1 MSCNLSD
8 KYPLHRSVFN
18 NDAVGVLTLLKQH
31 SIDAKDVH
39 GNTPLHLAV
48 MLGHKECIQ
57 LLLAHGAPVKVKNN
71 LGWSPLSEAISY
83 GDRQTITCLLRKL
96 KRQSREAME
105 FRRPDLV
112 QALTL
117 MGDFTMTLKWDFQCW
132 VPLITR
138 ILPSDVCK
146 IYKKGCNIRLD
157 TTLVDFSEMKWERG
171 DISFIFRGA
180 AKPSISLIV
189 MDNKLKVY
197 QKLRHE
203 ESEAEIE
210 DEVDILMSSDIVA
223 AQISTKSITFNRAQS
238 GWLFREDKTEMV
250 GKFPADFYHISGLYL
265 ESRKRRE
272 HLTDEDLQKN
282 KAFFENLTRGNM
294 TNGISIDSEP
304 PPRRKSLSPP
314 PNCTISWDEYIN
326 TTPGKPP
333 NLGREIICKGSVK
346 PLKATLAMVRLSARS
361 GTGSHIFFLE

>member
-1 MSCNLSD
+1 MSCILSD
-8 KYPLHRSVFN
+8 KYSLHRSVFN
-18 NDAVGVLTLLKQH
+18 NDVAGVLFLLKKH

-48 MLGHKECIQ
+48 MLGHKECAQI
-57 LLLAHGAPVKVKNN
+57 LLAHNAPVKVKNN

-105 FRRPDLV
+105 LRRPDLV
-112 QALTL
+112 QALQQ

-146 IYKKGCNIRLD
+146 ISKKGCNIRLD

-189 MDNKLKVY
+189 MDNKSKVY

-210 DEVDILMSSDIVA
+210 DEVDLLMSSDIVA

-250 GKFPADFYHISGLYL
+250 GKFTADFYHIGGLYL

-282 KAFFENLTRGNM
+282 KAFFENLARGNVN
-294 TNGISIDSEP
+294 NGQGINLESEP
-304 PPRRKSLSPP
+304 PPRRKSLPP
-314 PNCTISWDEYIN
+314 PPKNQVTWENYIN
-326 TTPGKPP
+326 ATPGKPP
-333 NLGREIICKGSVK
+333 TLGREINCKGSIK
-346 PLKATLAMVRLSARS
+346 PLKATLAMVRRLD
-361 GTGSHIFFLE
+361 E